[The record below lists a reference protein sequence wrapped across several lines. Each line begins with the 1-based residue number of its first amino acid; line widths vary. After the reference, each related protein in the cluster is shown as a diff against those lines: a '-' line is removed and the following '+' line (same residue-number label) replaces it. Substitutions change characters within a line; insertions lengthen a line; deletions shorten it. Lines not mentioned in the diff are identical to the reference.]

1 MDYLDSR
8 QSGIHADPR
17 HFTHDSP
24 YGESSIH
31 LLRDSQ
37 VHAAHARD
45 SREYY
50 TWFMGI
56 TSVLCCICCVGII
69 IFTATWLYENNN
81 AATID
86 AGKTFSRIQPKV
98 FATDTDMVVPALAPR
113 MSHSS
118 SSSATATTATETGG
132 DPVTKTAK
140 NAPKPASPRTKKPT
154 STMPATS
161 VPSVTI
167 ETSTKHVTST
177 AAVAATGV
185 AATGVAATGLLLC
198 TVGNEISTYI
208 QLPDEKLCR
217 YVFYESVGEDGTTG
231 IMGDLGPARK
241 FVDLAKTHSST
252 KFGISFYP
260 RSDSEFM
267 NSFLDADFQ
276 KALDALW
283 RNKITHFG
291 ALSIYGDLVEL
302 DVLRRVLQAL
312 KSIYGHLVPKAT
324 RIRSPMM
331 ALGVAPDNI
340 SALAHLP
347 ELMMTEYV
355 PHLFVSIAHLSGVDT
370 SSSECLILPPSVFI
384 VPPGVHPY
392 YPHTVNDS
400 IQLLQQVAR
409 ATTVPSLALA
419 FTLRARLY
427 EPENPDPR
435 NVRIGNY
442 SAFKPCKPNYLSQ
455 FRPPASICGTKPN
468 AKALAYHIAAYDI
481 DYDASWSSA
490 CVFLTLRGPYYRL
503 KLLCKLE
510 HLLLNGYT
518 QKGCRSR
525 AFNMSSD
532 NCDA

>member
-1 MDYLDSR
+1 
-8 QSGIHADPR
+8 
-17 HFTHDSP
+17 
-24 YGESSIH
+24 
-31 LLRDSQ
+31 
-37 VHAAHARD
+37 
-45 SREYY
+45 
-50 TWFMGI
+50 
-56 TSVLCCICCVGII
+56 
-69 IFTATWLYENNN
+69 
-81 AATID
+81 
-86 AGKTFSRIQPKV
+86 
-98 FATDTDMVVPALAPR
+98 

-118 SSSATATTATETGG
+118 SSAPATPATETEG
-132 DPVTKTAK
+132 DLVTKTTR
-140 NAPKPASPRTKKPT
+140 NAPTPASARTQKPT

-161 VPSVTI
+161 APSVTL
-167 ETSTKHVTST
+167 ETSTTYVTST
-177 AAVAATGV
+177 AA
-185 AATGVAATGLLLC
+185 VAATGLLLC

-231 IMGDLGPARK
+231 IIGDLGPARK

-260 RSDSEFM
+260 RSDGEFM
-267 NSFLDADFQ
+267 NSFMDADFQ

-283 RNKITHFG
+283 QNRITHFG
-291 ALSIYGDLVEL
+291 ALSIYGDLVEF

-324 RIRSPMM
+324 TIRSPMM

-355 PHLFVSIAHLSGVDT
+355 PHLFVSIAHLAGVHT

-384 VPPGVHPY
+384 VPPGVQPP
-392 YPHTVNDS
+392 YPHTVFCSDAELS
-400 IQLLQQVAR
+400 R
-409 ATTVPSLALA
+409 
-419 FTLRARLY
+419 
-427 EPENPDPR
+427 
-435 NVRIGNY
+435 
-442 SAFKPCKPNYLSQ
+442 NYLYHSNLHVSLTYSKTSKVTVT
-455 FRPPASICGTKPN
+455 FDSERALRSKICDTKPN

-510 HLLLNGYT
+510 HLLLTGYT